1 MGYRLTLY
9 VLPKT
14 EAKKLWNM
22 TTYEQANE
30 VLDKLEKIV
39 HDYCTDAM
47 IDVRKQM
54 KRVTKAKLDIE
65 CDCWMG
71 KMNKELFMV
80 FLDKIKWYAERQIK
94 ESPDPLTWWPYIRES
109 DDKWKL
115 CNTIDWIGAYFQ
127 GWYIFKQMD
136 WDNNYIYAT
145 MG

>member
-71 KMNKELFMV
+71 KMNKDLFMV

-94 ESPDPLTWWPYIRES
+94 ESPDPLTWWPYIR
-109 DDKWKL
+109 
-115 CNTIDWIGAYFQ
+115 
-127 GWYIFKQMD
+127 
-136 WDNNYIYAT
+136 
-145 MG
+145 